1 MPKEKADQKS
11 LEKALEFLHHDPQG
25 KRILR
30 VEHTLTLM
38 QAGRASQVPKLLFDT
53 FYDLKKL
60 AEQTHGPLSKTQNAG
75 EQAIARVEF
84 HDCSL
89 KFSLYHSGLLD
100 AHSLIMPLLSGQI
113 IAATYAALGV
123 DMSGFFTQIP
133 PFEEGGD

>member
-1 MPKEKADQKS
+1 MPKEKVDQKS

-38 QAGRASQVPKLLFDT
+38 QAGVLPKFQKLLFDT

-100 AHSLIMPLLSGQI
+100 AHSPYYAFTFGQI